1 VEHFVNSNNNRKV
14 KTIGDPALYLKEW
27 DVGSANE
34 EVDDHNTILNHT
46 AKIFVSARD
55 TNSCSSNY
63 HAKCFANIF
72 DEHLYF

>member
-1 VEHFVNSNNNRKV
+1 MEHFVNSNNNRKV

-46 AKIFVSARD
+46 AKIFVSA
-55 TNSCSSNY
+55 
-63 HAKCFANIF
+63 
-72 DEHLYF
+72 